1 MKKLTQEE
9 LEKIKEL
16 QSKFQNSMTELG
28 AMEYDFNELHKA
40 IKQLSE
46 KKEELISYISV
57 LREKEMEFSKELSEK
72 YGQGIIDINTGEINE
87 K

>member
-1 MKKLTQEE
+1 MKKITQEE

-28 AMEYDFNELHKA
+28 AMEYDLNELNRA

-72 YGQGIIDINTGEINE
+72 YGKGIIDINTGEISE